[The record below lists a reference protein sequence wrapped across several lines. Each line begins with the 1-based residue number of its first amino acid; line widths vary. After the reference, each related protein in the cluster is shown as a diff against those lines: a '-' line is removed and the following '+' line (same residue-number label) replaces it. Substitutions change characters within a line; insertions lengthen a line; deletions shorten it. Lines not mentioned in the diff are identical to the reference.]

1 MVLPKVMGADMQAA
15 LRELAE
21 PWTVGDRVKAA
32 IDRAARRSGLSYWRA
47 FDIWYGKARRI
58 EPYEIDAIED
68 ALVKRRKEVTRNELH
83 DLRTR
88 LARLEALLVQTDE
101 EFHRPDLDRLRSPD
115 GGLGGMDRALARK
128 R

>member
-1 MVLPKVMGADMQAA
+1 LGADAGAAA

-21 PWTVGDRVKAA
+21 PWSRGDRVKVA
-32 IDRAARRSGLSYWRA
+32 IERAARRAGLTYWRA

-58 EPYEIDAIED
+58 EAFETDAIQD
-68 ALVKRRKEVTRNELH
+68 ALAKRRKEVTRNEVH

-101 EFHRPDLDRLRSPD
+101 EFHRPVLDRLRSAD
-115 GGLGGMDRALARK
+115 GGLGGMGGALARK